1 MCGIVG
7 ILDPRCRRD
16 GAATERLL
24 GRMADVMT
32 PRGPDASGVWID
44 VDAGVGLGHRR
55 LSILDLSD
63 NGAQPMESADGRYV
77 ITYNGE
83 IYDHR
88 ELAEELRGAGVVLRG
103 HSDTEVL
110 LEAIARWG
118 VQPVL
123 RRVDGMF
130 AFGLWDR
137 RDRSLV
143 LARDR
148 MGEKPLYFGTL
159 GTGEVVFGSSLDA
172 LRAHPDFDRPVD
184 RDSLALYFRHKY
196 VPAPWSIFSGIFK
209 LEPGCTV
216 TVTADGAIST
226 PEAYWRF
233 LDVVE
238 RGTTFSGSAEE
249 AVDELERLLAV
260 SVRRRMIA
268 DVPVGAFLSGGIDS
282 STVVAAAQRESS
294 GPVRTFTIGSRS
306 TDYDESTDARKVA
319 AHLGTDHTELVVTDS
334 DALRAVDRLGAI
346 WDEPFGDSSQLP
358 TVLVSELARRDV
370 TVALSGDGGDELFI
384 GYNRYL
390 WVPALW
396 RRLGR
401 MPLGVRRVGAA
412 GARRVPP
419 HWWDR
424 SAVLIPESRRPR
436 QLGLKVSKVAAIA
449 DARDPEEVFLRLV
462 SHWQVPTDL
471 VRGAC
476 EPSTLHTDPGG
487 WPSTPGIVEHMAAVD
502 AVTYLPDDILTK
514 VDRATMSVSLEGRIP
529 LLDRDIVEFAAGLP
543 LGHRVRDGQSK
554 WPLRQLLAR
563 SVPPE
568 LFERPKSGF
577 GVPIEDWLAGPLQSW
592 AEEHLRSEAVASF
605 LDTSVV
611 EAAWRDHQSGRAN
624 LAYEL
629 WDVLMFSAW
638 CQERQICA

>member
-1 MCGIVG
+1 
-7 ILDPRCRRD
+7 
-16 GAATERLL
+16 LL
-24 GRMADVMT
+24 EHMAGVMT
-32 PRGPDASGVWID
+32 SRGPDASGVWLD
-44 VDAGVGLGHRR
+44 PGAGIGLGHRR
-55 LSILDLSD
+55 LSILDLSV
-63 NGAQPMESADGRYV
+63 NGAQPMESADRRYV

-88 ELAEELRGAGVVLRG
+88 ELADELRGAGVVLRG

-118 VQPVL
+118 VGPVL
-123 RRVDGMF
+123 QRVDGMF

-137 RDRSLV
+137 RERSLT

-172 LRAHPDFDRPVD
+172 LRAHPGFDRPVN
-184 RDSLALYFRHKY
+184 RDALALYFRHKY
-196 VPAPWSIFSGIFK
+196 VPAPWSIFSGISK

-216 TVTADGAIST
+216 TVSADGSIAA
-226 PEAYWRF
+226 PEPYWRF
-233 LDVVE
+233 FDVVA
-238 RGTTFSGSAEE
+238 RGETFEGSPED
-249 AVDELERLLAV
+249 AVDELERLLSV

-294 GPVRTFTIGSRS
+294 KAVRTFTIGSRS
-306 TDYDESTDARKVA
+306 TEYDESSDARRVA
-319 AHLGTDHTELVVTDS
+319 AHLGTDHTELIVNET
-334 DALRAVDRLGAI
+334 DALGVVDRLGAI

-384 GYNRYL
+384 GYNRYV
-390 WVPALW
+390 WVPSLW
-396 RRLGR
+396 RRLGGL
-401 MPLGVRRVGAA
+401 PLGVRRLVGTGA
-412 GARRVPP
+412 GRVPP
-419 HWWDR
+419 RWWDR
-424 SAVLIPESRRPR
+424 SSGLIPESRRPR
-436 QLGLKVSKVAAIA
+436 QLGLKVSKVATIA
-449 DARDPEEVFLRLV
+449 DARDPEEAFLRLV
-462 SHWQVPTDL
+462 SHWQEPTRL
-471 VRGAC
+471 VRSGR
-476 EPSTLHTDPGG
+476 EPSTLHTDPTA
-487 WPSTPGIVEHMAAVD
+487 WPSTKGIVEHMAAID

-543 LGHRVRDGQSK
+543 LEYRLRDGRSK
-554 WPLRQLLAR
+554 WPLRRLLAR
-563 SVPPE
+563 SVPAE
-568 LFERPKSGF
+568 LFERPKAGF
-577 GVPIEDWLAGPLQSW
+577 GVPIEDWLAGPLKPW
-592 AEEHLRSEAVASF
+592 AEEHLRSAAVASF
-605 LDTSVV
+605 LDADVV
-611 EAAWRDHQSGRAN
+611 ETAWRDHCSGRAN

-638 CQERQICA
+638 CQERHIFG